1 MCVKESNG
9 GMSKQDGTLI
19 PGDHGTGRLWNLVVT
34 DRGRSFRWHLV
45 LHMFESFYAS
55 ENIVRYTIR
64 LIHESSLN
72 FGGGSR
78 RLVGL
83 TRSCPHDQPRE
94 FWSSCH

>member
-34 DRGRSFRWHLV
+34 EPGRKFRWHLV
-45 LHMFESFYAS
+45 SYVFESFYAS
-55 ENIVRYTIR
+55 DNVVRCAIR
-64 LIHESSLN
+64 LVHESSLN

-78 RLVGL
+78 RLVR
-83 TRSCPHDQPRE
+83 RSCSHDQPLE
-94 FWSSCH
+94 FGPSFQ